1 MTEDEIRQRVLRAIR
16 KALPRKDVTADAR
29 FEDLG
34 IESLDAMSLIF
45 AVEEEFD
52 IDLTDTPG
60 ANIRGVNDV
69 VREVLALVSPKDAIG
84 A

>member
-1 MTEDEIRQRVLRAIR
+1 MTEDEIRQRVLHAIR
-16 KALPRKDVTADAR
+16 KALPRKNVTADAR

-52 IDLTDTPG
+52 IDLTDIPSG
-60 ANIRGVNDV
+60 HIRGVDDV
-69 VREVLALVSPKDAIG
+69 TREVLALVSPKEAAG